1 MTYYQNVIV
10 GMTPGWY
17 FSFAIL
23 IPLWSYASNPNTMS
37 EIVVFLRVQITP
49 KCHWE
54 WHKTPTE
61 KLASYLVRVSKRHP
75 YLFSLEAINAPIA
88 KKTPASPPEPC
99 RLDLHRGGCS
109 LPRHS
114 ANEPKR
120 HSILATPSSWP
131 HYHANLMASA
141 ITSSSAAATRPGT
154 RLPPPTAAQSQDR
167 SSPTCTSPS
176 QLVALFVTY
185 IIPSSP
191 DDNDIVANQAHQ
203 LPICKNTSTH
213 RDVITTINCY
223 GKQLHSHL
231 YPCVILIFIRL

>member
-1 MTYYQNVIV
+1 VNVDV

-23 IPLWSYASNPNTMS
+23 IPMWNYASNPNTMP

-61 KLASYLVRVSKRHP
+61 KQASYLVRVSKWHP
-75 YLFSLEAINAPIA
+75 YLFSLEAINAPITKKLT

-114 ANEPKR
+114 ANEP
-120 HSILATPSSWP
+120 
-131 HYHANLMASA
+131 
-141 ITSSSAAATRPGT
+141 
-154 RLPPPTAAQSQDR
+154 
-167 SSPTCTSPS
+167 
-176 QLVALFVTY
+176 
-185 IIPSSP
+185 
-191 DDNDIVANQAHQ
+191 
-203 LPICKNTSTH
+203 
-213 RDVITTINCY
+213 
-223 GKQLHSHL
+223 
-231 YPCVILIFIRL
+231 